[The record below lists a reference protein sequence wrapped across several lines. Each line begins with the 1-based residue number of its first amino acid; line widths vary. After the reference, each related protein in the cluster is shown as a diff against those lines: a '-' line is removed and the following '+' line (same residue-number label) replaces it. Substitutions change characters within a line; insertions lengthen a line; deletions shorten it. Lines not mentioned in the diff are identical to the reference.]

1 MTQGSVR
8 PYLAGQLATL
18 NNAGKI
24 DMTTGSATAND
35 ALTVHGNYVG
45 NNGQLWLQTV
55 LGDENSATD
64 KLVVSGGTL
73 SGHTELAVSNLGG
86 VGGFTRNNGI
96 EVVQALNGAVS
107 STRCLLV
114 EELGLGRGL

>member
-1 MTQGSVR
+1 M
-8 PYLAGQLATL
+8 
-18 NNAGKI
+18 
-24 DMTTGSATAND
+24 
-35 ALTVHGNYVG
+35 HGNYVG